1 MYSICLVW
9 FSKRIATKEK
19 DLFELPELPADN
31 ALKIESDSGGTYF
44 SINSDGKIKIP
55 VYVIFKE
62 LLSHA
67 AN

>member
-31 ALKIESDSGGTYF
+31 ALKIESDSGETYF
-44 SINSDGKIKIP
+44 SINSDGKNQNTRLCHI
-55 VYVIFKE
+55 
-62 LLSHA
+62 
-67 AN
+67 